1 MNTQWNESEKEQK
14 NKNVCYYMGLGVNP
28 ETGILVNRMEQWI
41 IDVRSQI
48 SHSWKWRLQIS
59 KGGSQND

>member
-1 MNTQWNESEKEQK
+1 MNNQWKGSEKEQK
-14 NKNVCYYMGLGVNP
+14 NKNVRHYMGLGVNP
-28 ETGILVNRMEQWI
+28 ETGILVNRMEQGI

-59 KGGSQND
+59 KGGSQNG

>member
-1 MNTQWNESEKEQK
+1 
-14 NKNVCYYMGLGVNP
+14 MGLGVNP
-28 ETGILVNRMEQWI
+28 ETGILVNRMEHWI

-59 KGGSQND
+59 KRGSQND